1 MSRCTTESL
10 PYSQRS
16 RSLFA
21 AEHEQFRETVARFAD
36 SELVPHHHQWE
47 KDGVVPR
54 EVWRRAGEVGLLCPN
69 IPVAYGGA
77 GADWL
82 CNVIVIEELARKG
95 ITGPGFM
102 VHSEMVAPHILESG
116 TEELKQEVL
125 PRMVS
130 GELIGALGL
139 TEPDAGSD
147 LKEIRTQARRI
158 GDEYVLNGQKV
169 YISNGQLCDILVC
182 ACKTDPAAGAKGVSL
197 IAVDSRQKGFRPG
210 RNLEKIG
217 LKAQD
222 TSEIFLTDVR
232 APAHRLLGREGDGFG
247 ILMGKLIQERLTQAI
262 RSVCVAEAAIQW
274 TVDYTAERKM
284 FGRSLAD
291 FQNTQFVLAELS
303 AEVLSAR
310 VFVDW
315 CIDRFTKGEL
325 TEVEAAK
332 VKLLVTNLHVK
343 VVNECLQFFGGY
355 GYMSELPIARAYIDA
370 RIVRI
375 AGGAAEVM
383 KHIIGRDL
391 FKQTRHDERP
401 GPAPI

>member
-1 MSRCTTESL
+1 MAEGMLRNDGGRGIFST
-10 PYSQRS
+10 
-16 RSLFA
+16 
-21 AEHEQFRETVARFAD
+21 EHEQFRETVARFVD
-36 SELVPHHHQWE
+36 SELVPNHHQWE
-47 KDGVVPR
+47 KDEVVPR
-54 EVWRRAGEVGLLCPN
+54 EIWRRAGEVGILCPN
-69 IPVAYGGA
+69 VPEAYGGF

-82 CNVIVIEELARKG
+82 YNVVVIEELAKKG

-102 VHSEMVAPHILESG
+102 VHSEMVAPYILAAG

-130 GELIGALGL
+130 GEFIGALGL
-139 TEPDAGSD
+139 TEPGAGSD
-147 LKEIRTQARRI
+147 VKEVRTRAIRD
-158 GDEYVLNGQKV
+158 GDGYVLNGQKV
-169 YISNGQLCDILVC
+169 YISNGQLCDVMVC

-197 IAVDSRQKGFRPG
+197 IAVDTHQEGFKRG

-222 TSEIFLTDVR
+222 TSEIFLEDVR
-232 APAHRLLGREGDGFG
+232 APAYRLLGQEGSGFG
-247 ILMGKLIQERLTQAI
+247 IMMGKLAQERLTQAI
-262 RSVCVAEAAIQW
+262 RSICVAEAAIQW

-284 FGRSLAD
+284 FGQTLAD

-315 CIDRFTKGEL
+315 CIRRFLDGEL
-325 TEVEAAK
+325 TGVEAAK
-332 VKLLVTNLHVK
+332 VKLVVTNLHVK
-343 VVNECLQFFGGY
+343 VVDQCLQFFGGY
-355 GYMSELPIARAYIDA
+355 GYMTEYPIARAYIDA

-383 KHIIGRDL
+383 KQIIGRDL
-391 FKQTRHDERP
+391 FRK
-401 GPAPI
+401 